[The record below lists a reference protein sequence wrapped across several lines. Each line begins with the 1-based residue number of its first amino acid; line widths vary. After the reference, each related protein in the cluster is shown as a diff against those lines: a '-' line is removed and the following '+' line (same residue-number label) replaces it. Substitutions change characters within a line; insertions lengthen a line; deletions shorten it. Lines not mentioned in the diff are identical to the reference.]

1 VRKDLKFRLTVTI
14 DEVGALSSAE
24 LRVRD
29 GETRASKS
37 LGGWPVATAG
47 ASLDRLL
54 AAIKREIEA
63 SAEQQSAI
71 ARKAGLA
78 GGRGRKKAD

>member
-1 VRKDLKFRLTVTI
+1 MRKQLKFRLTVTI

-29 GETRASKS
+29 GETRLSKP
-37 LGGWPVATAG
+37 LGGWPVPTAG

-54 AAIKREIEA
+54 TAIKQEIEET
-63 SAEQQSAI
+63 AEQRSAI

-78 GGRGRKKAD
+78 GGRRRKKKA